1 MRRGLSS
8 VILVLVCC
16 GCFSR
21 APLPDAG
28 WVEKRRAWASV
39 SAVNESALVS
49 YLKRSFYKLWI
60 AEYGESSVPPT
71 VQAGTSIDPA
81 AMAQAEGPVSALLLV
96 QLTSEQLAAL
106 APSLSAQDLRDLT
119 DTVSR
124 YQAPLQ
130 RRVERVG
137 SRVAAAA
144 GRSDISFTLAPM
156 GLNAGVPQV
165 FGSRTVFVGPQL
177 ALLLDDDNELAAML
191 GHEVAHITQGHTT
204 AGATWNVAIATL
216 QIAAAVA
223 VLAAEAGSG
232 SQPGCDPQLSQ
243 QRALAAADLTGLA
256 VRGTLTASGYSR
268 DQERDADYYGLEYAS
283 RAGFEPVGALSA
295 FVKIGMVEKGNQ
307 GRPAIPFLAD
317 HPGTDE
323 RIVRLTKQ
331 VGRIRG
337 GDFSVGGL
345 YCWRAPAGGG
355 DCQTCCTSTSY
366 CVTDCRG

>member
-1 MRRGLSS
+1 M
-8 VILVLVCC
+8 LVCS

-21 APLPDAG
+21 PPLPGADFI
-28 WVEKRRAWASV
+28 ENRRAWASV
-39 SAVNESALVS
+39 NAVDEATLVAC
-49 YLKRSFYKLWI
+49 LKPSFYRLWV
-60 AEYGESSVPPT
+60 AEYGDSFRPPT
-71 VQAGTSIDPA
+71 VQAAAADPV
-81 AMAQAEGPVSALLLV
+81 AMAQAEGPISALLLV
-96 QLTSEQLAAL
+96 QLTSEQLATL
-106 APSLSAQDLRDLT
+106 APSLSAQDFRDLT

-130 RRVERVG
+130 RRIERIG
-137 SRVAAAA
+137 SQVAAAA

-156 GLNAGVPQV
+156 GLNAGAPQV

-177 ALLLDDDNELAAML
+177 ALLLDDDSELAAVL

-204 AGATWNVAIATL
+204 AGATWNVAITTL
-216 QIAAAVA
+216 QVAAAVA

-232 SQPGCDPQLSQ
+232 SQPGYDPQLSQ

-256 VRGTLTASGYSR
+256 VRGTLTASGYTR

-307 GRPAIPFLAD
+307 SKLAIPFLAD

-331 VGRIRG
+331 VGRTKG

-345 YCWRAPAGGG
+345 YCWHAPAGAG

-366 CVTDCRG
+366 CVTDCRS

>member
-1 MRRGLSS
+1 MNRTLSA
-8 VILVLVCC
+8 LLAAFVCS

-21 APLPDAG
+21 APLPGADFI
-28 WVEKRRAWASV
+28 ENRRAWASV
-39 SAVNESALVS
+39 AAVDEAALVI
-49 YLKRSFYKLWI
+49 YLKRSFYRLWV
-60 AEYGESSVPPT
+60 AEYGDSFRPPT
-71 VQAGTSIDPA
+71 VQGATSVDPA

-96 QLTSEQLAAL
+96 QLTSDQLAAL
-106 APSLSAQDLRDLT
+106 APSLSPHDLRDLT
-119 DTVSR
+119 DAVSR

-130 RRVERVG
+130 RRIERIG

-144 GRSDISFTLAPM
+144 GRSDVSFTLAPM

-177 ALLLDDDNELAAML
+177 VLLLDDDSELAAVL

-204 AGATWNVAIATL
+204 AGATWNVAITTL
-216 QIAAAVA
+216 QVAVAVA
-223 VLAAEAGSG
+223 VLAAEAGNS
-232 SQPGCDPQLSQ
+232 SQAGYDAQASQ

-256 VRGTLTASGYSR
+256 VRGTLTASGYTR

-283 RAGFEPVGALSA
+283 RAGFEAVGALSA
-295 FVKIGMVEKGNQ
+295 FVKIAMVEKGKQ
-307 GRPAIPFLAD
+307 SKPEIPFLAD

-331 VGRIRG
+331 VGRVKG
-337 GDFSVGGL
+337 GDFSSGGL
-345 YCWRAPAGGG
+345 YCWLAPAGGG